1 VSLTFVPSGLIQFG
15 GNVIIDS
22 GVPSVG
28 TLDILRVSSTQ
39 AADGTS
45 FDQIAAHFNS
55 SGKDSTLMD
64 GFLSEIIISGD
75 SDTGHVASFY
85 SQTTVSDTAV
95 VDRLFGFYYNP
106 QAVAAGATVTENFA
120 FYSSTMVGN
129 GDHPYFLWYDGGGGD
144 ASGGGVFRVNEL
156 GILAYY
162 NPVFATYA
170 PGAANFERQIIR
182 WGDTGVFGTDDNAYI
197 GVEVGG
203 TGTNRNLNVLG
214 AEVGVM
220 TIPGTYGVLR
230 AGGYKSSDGS
240 AGATGTATAVNT
252 LTVKNGLI
260 TNIA

>member
-1 VSLTFVPSGLIQFG
+1 LSLSNDADEAECLQIFTQHSAGSVSGAVTGI
-15 GNVIIDS
+15 
-22 GVPSVG
+22 
-28 TLDILRVSSTQ
+28 SSTQ
-39 AADGTS
+39 TFSGTS
-45 FDQIAAHFNS
+45 AIGRAIGLYGVMNFNDSAAVNDAMLS
-55 SGKDSTLMD
+55 YVDADKDTGTVGVLY
-64 GFLSEIIISGD
+64 GYWSGD
-75 SDTGHVASFY
+75 
-85 SQTTVSDTAV
+85 
-95 VDRLFGFYYNP
+95 LFGL
-106 QAVAAGATVTENFA
+106 ATTK
-120 FYSSTMVGN
+120 G
-129 GDHPYFLWYDGGGGD
+129 YFLWYDGGPGGD
-144 ASGGGVFRVNEL
+144 ANKAGVFRVDDF

-162 NPVFATYA
+162 NPAFTKYT
-170 PGAANFERQIIR
+170 PGATNFEREIIR